1 MYDEVMR
8 LATAGDRACLGVVA
22 EAADALGRLI
32 AHIATFTMVKTVI
45 VAGEGVELARVAK
58 DRLDLALTA
67 NRRGEPDSVDVI
79 TETDDFGEWARGG
92 AVVAIQSFVT
102 GSD

>member
-1 MYDEVMR
+1 VTYDEVMR
-8 LATAGDRACLGVVA
+8 HGSDRACLSVVA

-45 VAGEGVELARVAK
+45 VAGEGVELARLAK
-58 DRLDLALTA
+58 DRLDQTLTA

-79 TETDDFGEWARGG
+79 TELATSTNGPAAGLLPPSR
-92 AVVAIQSFVT
+92 AS
-102 GSD
+102 